1 MHRTAGSCYKQS
13 IPAEN
18 STARDSSYINEDFRL
33 RIRFVE
39 TRLGGF
45 EKKRVVN
52 GEGEKIVPKTEQ
64 MRKNVKA
71 QESAGYSGF

>member
-1 MHRTAGSCYKQS
+1 MHRTAGNCYKQS
-13 IPAEN
+13 IPAKN

-45 EKKRVVN
+45 EKKKGGKWGR
-52 GEGEKIVPKTEQ
+52 GENCSE
-64 MRKNVKA
+64 N
-71 QESAGYSGF
+71 